1 VLTGQQRLDYH
12 QWSSSWKV
20 WYITPGTVGQP
31 ARDRSIIIPFSN
43 FPIWQPSQY
52 GTFKNDTET
61 VKFVFSALS
70 ECFICQVS
78 EVCDALAN
86 DTRLANGFN
95 AMGFGQGG
103 LFLRALVE
111 RCGKVRVRNL
121 ISVGGPQQ
129 GSYGLPYCP
138 GNNVSLCQVVHHTV
152 IKHGVYTPWV
162 QKLITVAQYWQ
173 DPKYEE
179 KYEDCIFLP
188 DLNQM
193 NVTNP
198 VYKERILTLTNF
210 VLVKLELDRVVNPT
224 ESEWFGFYKPGQ
236 RKEIYTLEES
246 DIWKKD
252 LLGLRG
258 LNSTGRLHFISAP
271 YGYLNF
277 TVNWFNANLL
287 HYINGT
293 MKTLSL
299 TIQQN

>member
-1 VLTGQQRLDYH
+1 
-12 QWSSSWKV
+12 
-20 WYITPGTVGQP
+20 
-31 ARDRSIIIPFSN
+31 
-43 FPIWQPSQY
+43 
-52 GTFKNDTET
+52 

-179 KYEDCIFLP
+179 KYEKDCIFLP

-224 ESEWFGFYKPGQ
+224 ESEVYKEGGRAEKRDQSKKCWKLSNFLLPLIFHSGLDSTS
-236 RKEIYTLEES
+236 RVREKKFTLL
-246 DIWKKD
+246 K
-252 LLGLRG
+252 RA
-258 LNSTGRLHFISAP
+258 T
-271 YGYLNF
+271 YGKR
-277 TVNWFNANLL
+277 
-287 HYINGT
+287 IC
-293 MKTLSL
+293 
-299 TIQQN
+299 